1 MKIFLD
7 FFPIILFFVV
17 FKAFGIF
24 AATAVAIVA
33 TIGQIAWMWRK
44 NGFVEPMQWVSLGV
58 IVVFGGATLIT
69 QEETFI
75 KWKPTVLYWLMGS
88 ALWIGHV
95 VFKRNLLRQLMGTQ
109 LTLPDHAWRV
119 LLHCWA
125 VFFTGMGF
133 LNLWVAKN
141 FDEDTWVNFK
151 LFGSIG
157 LMLVFVVLQGIYMSR
172 FIQEDKEE
180 T

>member
-69 QEETFI
+69 QDETFI